1 MFRGDGHRDIR
12 PMRRILVQEPSREG
26 IGLSRSQ
33 GFGKALKANSEGV
46 SRQLSC
52 QSKVL

>member
-1 MFRGDGHRDIR
+1 MFRGDGYRDIR
-12 PMRRILVQEPSREG
+12 PVRGILVQEPSREG

-46 SRQLSC
+46 RKQLSC
-52 QSKVL
+52 QRTVL